1 MSMPDWQIS
10 PAQSIRRSN
19 NEFPR
24 GVTQMQIGMIGLGK
38 MGGNMSRRLMK
49 AGHHVVVFARS
60 SKSRETLAKD
70 GATAATSLADLVKKL
85 GERPRAIWLMLPAGQ
100 VTEETVESL
109 GGLLERDDILVDGG
123 NSFYKDDIRRAK
135 QLAKKGIRY
144 VDCGTSGGVWG
155 IERGYCMMIG
165 GSKEAVDHL
174 DPIFS
179 ALAPGL
185 GDIPRTPGRQKGD
198 LRAERGYIHAG
209 PSGAG
214 HFVKMVHN
222 GIEYGLM
229 QAYAEGFDILR
240 NKDSSDL
247 PEDQRFTL
255 NMPDI
260 AEVWRRGSVI
270 SSWLLDLGAAAL
282 AKDPQLKDFSG
293 FVQDSGEGRW
303 TVEAAIE
310 EAVPAD
316 VISSAL
322 YARFRSRQE
331 HTFGE
336 KMLSAMRFGFGGHV
350 EGQEPIDPEPK
361 LKDSQR
367 HAPAQHAAE

>member
-1 MSMPDWQIS
+1 
-10 PAQSIRRSN
+10 
-19 NEFPR
+19 
-24 GVTQMQIGMIGLGK
+24 MQIGIIGLGR
-38 MGGNMSRRLMK
+38 MGGNMARRLMK
-49 AGHHVVVFARS
+49 AGHSCVVFDANA
-60 SKSRETLAKD
+60 KPREMLAKE
-70 GATAATSLADLVKKL
+70 GATAVRSLEDVTKTLSEK
-85 GERPRAIWLMLPAGQ
+85 PRAVWVMLPAGKI
-100 VTEETVESL
+100 TEEMVERL
-109 GGLLERDDILVDGG
+109 GGLLEAHDIVIDGG

-135 QLAKKGIRY
+135 KLAERRIHY

-165 GSKEAVDHL
+165 GPKDAVDHL
-174 DPIFS
+174 APIFS

-198 LRAERGYIHAG
+198 TRAERGYIHAG

-222 GIEYGLM
+222 GIEYGMM

-240 NKDSSDL
+240 NKDSKDL
-247 PEDQRFTL
+247 AEDERFTL
-255 NMPDI
+255 NIPDI

-282 AKDPQLKDFSG
+282 VKDPQLKQFSG
-293 FVQDSGEGRW
+293 YVQDSGEGRW
-303 TVEAAIE
+303 TVEAAVE

-316 VISSAL
+316 VLSSAL

-350 EGQEPIDPEPK
+350 EGQEQGP
-361 LKDSQR
+361 S
-367 HAPAQHAAE
+367 ATQHAAE

>member
-1 MSMPDWQIS
+1 
-10 PAQSIRRSN
+10 
-19 NEFPR
+19 
-24 GVTQMQIGMIGLGK
+24 MQIGMIGLGR
-38 MGGNMSRRLMK
+38 MGGNIVRRLTGNGHQCVVYDQNPK
-49 AGHHVVVFARS
+49 AIQALVGKHV
-60 SKSRETLAKD
+60 
-70 GATAATSLADLVKKL
+70 AASADLKQLVGQLKK
-85 GERPRAIWLMLPAGQ
+85 PRVVWVMLPAGRI
-100 VTEETVESL
+100 TEETVEHL
-109 GGLLERDDILVDGG
+109 GVLLEAGDIVIDGG

-135 QLAKKGIRY
+135 TLSAKNIRY

-155 IERGYCMMIG
+155 FERGYCLMIG
-165 GSKEAVDHL
+165 GPKEAVDHL

-185 GDIPRTPGRQKGD
+185 GDIPRTPDRGKGD
-198 LRAERGYIHAG
+198 PRAERGYIHAG

-240 NKDSSDL
+240 NKDSKDL
-247 PEDQRFTL
+247 PEDERFKL

-270 SSWLLDLGAAAL
+270 SSWLLDLSAAAL
-282 AKDPQLKDFSG
+282 AKDPQLKEFSG

-303 TVEAAIE
+303 TVDAAIE
-310 EAVPAD
+310 EAVPAN
-316 VISSAL
+316 VLSAAL

-331 HTFGE
+331 HTLGE
-336 KMLSAMRFGFGGHV
+336 KVLSAMRLGFGGHL
-350 EGQEPIDPEPK
+350 EGKEAIDPEPK
-361 LKDSQR
+361 PKGQSM
-367 HAPAQHAAE
+367 AQHAAE